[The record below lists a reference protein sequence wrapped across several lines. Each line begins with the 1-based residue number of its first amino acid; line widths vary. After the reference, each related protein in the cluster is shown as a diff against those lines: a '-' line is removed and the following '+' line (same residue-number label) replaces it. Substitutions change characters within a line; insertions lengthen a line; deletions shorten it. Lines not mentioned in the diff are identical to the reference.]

1 MIEYMLLI
9 RNLGDSKDKFSPD
22 DHKAFVTACQVYI
35 ERLTKNG
42 NLISA
47 QPLIREGKM
56 ISGTP
61 GSFNEG
67 PYSESNEVQVGYYH
81 ILAKDMDEAVEIAK
95 GNPEFAFTTT
105 ARVEVRPIKMKEE
118 VTSFVYPKGN

>member
-1 MIEYMLLI
+1 MKEYMLLI
-9 RNLGDSKDKFSPD
+9 RNEGDSKDKFSPH
-22 DHKAFVTACQVYI
+22 DHKEFVTACQVYI

-56 ISGTP
+56 ISCAP
-61 GSFNEG
+61 GAFKEGPFNE
-67 PYSESNEVQVGYYH
+67 SKEVQVGYYH

-95 GNPEFAFTTT
+95 GNPEFAYTST
-105 ARVEVRPIKMKEE
+105 AR
-118 VTSFVYPKGN
+118 

>member
-1 MIEYMLLI
+1 MKEYMLLI
-9 RNLGDSKDKFSPD
+9 RNEGDSKDKFSPE
-22 DHKAFVTACQVYI
+22 DHKDFVTACQVYI

-61 GSFNEG
+61 GAFKEGPFNE
-67 PYSESNEVQVGYYH
+67 NKEVQVGYYH
-81 ILAKDMDEAVEIAK
+81 ILAKDMDEAIEIAK
-95 GNPEFAFTTT
+95 GNPEFAYTTT

-118 VTSFVYPKGN
+118 VISYVYPGK